1 MCLMELRDADC
12 REDMSNIKV
21 PTGIFH
27 GRQDKICSFD
37 LADAMHQG
45 IPGSHIIP
53 FERSGHGLVVDE
65 TRKFNQELIDF
76 VG

>member
-1 MCLMELRDADC
+1 
-12 REDMSNIKV
+12 MSKIKV